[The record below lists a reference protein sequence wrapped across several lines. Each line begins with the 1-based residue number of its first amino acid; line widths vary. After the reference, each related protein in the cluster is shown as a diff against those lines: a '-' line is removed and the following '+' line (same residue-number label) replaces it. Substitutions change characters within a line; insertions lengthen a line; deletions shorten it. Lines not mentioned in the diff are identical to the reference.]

1 MTHDVLTP
9 LARALLSTVAPAS
22 GARATGSI
30 LAVASGA
37 SPVTLPANTYLV
49 PVLEG
54 EGGGKQIDEALL
66 IKTAL
71 NPATEQPFQQG
82 GSWTVP
88 GSSNLVVSVRSALGG
103 ARHNFPAGMVLRWD
117 PPVPGLTP
125 TAAVQAG
132 GLTGGADPTAPG
144 GLLAA
149 AWFPALGP
157 QAFQDLFAAGLG
169 RTPALL
175 LSWLASDPIEPVVA
189 GTRQGSTRARR
200 DRRVFRE
207 TFVAYA
213 IGSHQQSAGRRHSEG
228 LELMHWLTDL
238 WTDRMRNDDGE
249 QVSFAAGGINIISRR
264 QQLKDP
270 RFYVYEIA
278 FSTQVIYSRTDTRA
292 FGPWDKTRIVQK
304 TEAVAGPPPLP
315 SLSIPDVTEQM
326 D

>member
-1 MTHDVLTP
+1 MSHDVLTP

-22 GARATGSI
+22 GTRATGSI

-54 EGGGKQIDEALL
+54 EGGGKQTDEGLL
-66 IKTAL
+66 LKTGL
-71 NPATEQPFQQG
+71 NPATELPFQQG
-82 GSWTVP
+82 GAWTVP
-88 GSSNLVVSVRSALGG
+88 GSGSLAVSVRSMLGG
-103 ARHNFPAGMVLRWD
+103 ARHNLPAGTVLRWD
-117 PPVPGLTP
+117 PPVPGLTA
-125 TAAVQAG
+125 TAVVQAG
-132 GLTGGADPTAPG
+132 GLAGGVDPSTPG
-144 GLLAA
+144 GFLSA

-169 RTPALL
+169 RMPALL
-175 LSWLASDPIEPVVA
+175 LSWVASDPVEPVVA

-207 TFVAYA
+207 TFVGYA
-213 IGSHQQSAGRRHSEG
+213 IGSHQQSAGRRQAEG
-228 LELMHWLTDL
+228 FELMHWLTDL

-249 QVSFAAGGINIISRR
+249 QVSFAAGGVNILSRR
-264 QQLKDP
+264 QLHKDP

-292 FGPWDKTRIVQK
+292 FGPWDKTRIVQQ
-304 TEAVAGPPPLP
+304 TESVAGPPPLP
-315 SLSIPDVTEQM
+315 PLSIPDLTEPM